1 MRKENDEALHNEVEN
16 ATIEPQDEAASAGE
30 ASPEDTLAA
39 YQELF
44 EKQRKALDDSSAKIA
59 SLHNQIGIL
68 MRNGASVGSA
78 ASQEPTS
85 DEAPEPYVS
94 LTDLGREIGKRDY
107 QSHNLKRD

>member
-1 MRKENDEALHNEVEN
+1 MKDENNEALNAEGEN
-16 ATIEPQDEAASAGE
+16 ATIESQDEAASAGK

-44 EKQRKALDDSSAKIA
+44 EKQKKALDDSTAKIA
-59 SLHNQIGIL
+59 SLQNQIGIL

-78 ASQEPTS
+78 ASQEQTS
-85 DEAPEPYVS
+85 DEAHETYVS

-107 QSHNLKRD
+107 QSHNLKQD